1 MRILFALT
9 LTLILLLGLSGV
21 AYAAEEGFVHCGGPG
36 EDPCTACDLL
46 SLISNIANFVASK
59 FAPIVGA
66 LLFVYGG
73 IMMIVSVGDPGKFAK
88 AKGIFW
94 NTIIGLAIIYGAWL
108 ITNSLMQTL
117 AGGSNFSD
125 KWYEIE
131 CSATPP
137 GRGDTGGGGTLPTE
151 GGGDTGGGT
160 TPTEGGGDTGG
171 GTTPSGERLTAE
183 DARDQLAANG
193 IPVNKDECPAGVRY
207 QDVSGGCTSVAGIKP
222 EVVDGVTKLRNDCGC
237 SVRITGGTELGHSE
251 GELSHEN
258 GYKVDLGRDPQLD
271 NYIMD
276 NYDYVGVRKDGAR
289 MYRDAE
295 TGAVYAREGDHWD
308 IKGWD
313 ANYEG

>member
-9 LTLILLLGLSGV
+9 LTLILLLGFSGV
-21 AYAAEEGFVHCGGPG
+21 VYAAEGFVSCGGPG

-46 SLISNIANFVASK
+46 SLISNIANFVASR

-117 AGGSNFSD
+117 AGSGNFSD

-131 CSATPP
+131 CSVTAP
-137 GRGDTGGGGTLPTE
+137 GEGGSTGGGGTLPTE
-151 GGGDTGGGT
+151 GGPSG
-160 TPTEGGGDTGG
+160 E
-171 GTTPSGERLTAE
+171 TTPSGERLTAE

-207 QDVSGGCTSVAGIKP
+207 QDVPGGCTSVVGIRP
-222 EVVDGVTKLRNDCGC
+222 EVVDGVTKLKNDCGC
-237 SVRITGGTELGHSE
+237 SVRVTGGTELGHSG

-271 NYIMD
+271 SYIMD
-276 NYDYVGVRKDGAR
+276 NYDYVGVRSDGAR

-295 TGAVYAREGDHWD
+295 TGAVYSREGDHWD

>member
-1 MRILFALT
+1 MRILLVS
-9 LTLILLLGLSGV
+9 TLILMFGLSGV
-21 AYAAEEGFVHCGGPG
+21 AYAAEEGFVPCGGPG

-46 SLISNIANFVASK
+46 SLISNIANFVASR

-88 AKGIFW
+88 AKAIFW

-117 AGGSNFSD
+117 AGGNNFSD

-131 CSATPP
+131 CSATAP
-137 GRGDTGGGGTLPTE
+137 GGGDTGGGTLPTE
-151 GGGDTGGGT
+151 GGGTSGGT
-160 TPTEGGGDTGG
+160 I
-171 GTTPSGERLTAE
+171 PSGERLTAQ
-183 DARDQLAANG
+183 DARSQLAANG

-207 QDVSGGCTSVAGIKP
+207 QDVSGGCTSVAGIRP
-222 EVVDGVTKLRNDCGC
+222 EVVEGVTKLKDDCGC
-237 SVRITGGTELGHSE
+237 SVRVTGGTELGHSE
-251 GELSHEN
+251 GELSHDN

-271 NYIMD
+271 GYIMD
-276 NYDYVGVRKDGAR
+276 NYDYVGIRKDGAR
-289 MYRDAE
+289 MYGDPA
-295 TGAVYAREGDHWD
+295 TGATYAREGDHWD
-308 IKGWD
+308 VKGWD

>member
-1 MRILFALT
+1 MRILLVS
-9 LTLILLLGLSGV
+9 TLILMFGLSGV
-21 AYAAEEGFVHCGGPG
+21 AYAAEGFVPCGGPG

-46 SLISNIANFVASK
+46 SLISNLANFVASR

-117 AGGSNFSD
+117 AGSSNFSD

-131 CSATPP
+131 CSATAP
-137 GRGDTGGGGTLPTE
+137 GGGDTGGGGTLPTE
-151 GGGDTGGGT
+151 GGGD
-160 TPTEGGGDTGG
+160 PGG

-207 QDVSGGCTSVAGIKP
+207 QDVPGGCTSVAGIRP
-222 EVVDGVTKLRNDCGC
+222 EVVDGVTKLKNDCGC
-237 SVRITGGTELGHSE
+237 SVRVTGGTELGHSE
-251 GELSHEN
+251 GELSHDN

-276 NYDYVGVRKDGAR
+276 NYDYVGVRSDGAR
-289 MYRDAE
+289 MYRDPA
-295 TGAVYAREGDHWD
+295 TGATYAREGDHWD